1 MTQSVTFYADSK
13 SFRTRNSDNANL
25 ITFETGE
32 YQKNEVL
39 EVVKLPDDTVYKV
52 TVECVDQPEQSSSE

>member
-1 MTQSVTFYADSK
+1 MSQTASFYADKK

-39 EVVKLPDDTVYKV
+39 EVVKLPDDAVYKI
-52 TVECVDQPEQSSSE
+52 TVECVDQPEQSSTE